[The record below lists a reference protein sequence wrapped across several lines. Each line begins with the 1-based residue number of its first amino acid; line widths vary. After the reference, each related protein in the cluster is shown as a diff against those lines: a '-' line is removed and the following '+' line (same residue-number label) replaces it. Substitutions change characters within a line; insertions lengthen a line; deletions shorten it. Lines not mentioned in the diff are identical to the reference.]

1 MQHDVGR
8 HFPLSPLCRF
18 CRLSDDHHRYKWASL
33 CLPTLLLRAWMP
45 SSCSCH
51 CRLLDFF
58 ECQLLVTTKFNAWP
72 HTKVSVQ
79 QNQRRL
85 NTHLKR
91 GSSRSFNAFLFFAIN
106 CHIIITESINVNLR
120 IQCALAGR
128 WAKRVVKVR
137 LRYMVHKHYVALIVI
152 FQPMSRFDESIP
164 ILAAFSSNPSICPVT
179 EPIMINLGVQFVY
192 TIASHSRQKALLYSS
207 RKHYTAQ
214 LISDRS
220 ALALSSLWHAQ
231 KACPQNSRLRSSL
244 NTPYRVTRKK
254 IACYQTGCISGDHE
268 T

>member
-1 MQHDVGR
+1 MITIVISGQASVCQR
-8 HFPLSPLCRF
+8 FSCAPECSRLALVIVACLTLSN
-18 CRLSDDHHRYKWASL
+18 ASSWL
-33 CLPTLLLRAWMP
+33 
-45 SSCSCH
+45 
-51 CRLLDFF
+51 
-58 ECQLLVTTKFNAWP
+58 
-72 HTKVSVQ
+72 
-79 QNQRRL
+79 RL
-85 NTHLKR
+85 NLTLDLIRKSICSRTKEGSTLTLKR
-91 GSSRSFNAFLFFAIN
+91 GSSGSFNAFLFFAIN

-207 RKHYTAQ
+207 RKHYIAQ

-220 ALALSSLWHAQ
+220 ALAVSSLWHAQ